1 MVANKATGAPAKKAG
16 AAPTPNP
23 WGAAGG
29 GNDALGGGG
38 GEVIEIETR
47 TQFDQVLASAG
58 DSLVVVDFTA
68 TWCGPCQRIKP
79 RYHDMASEFPQC
91 FFCQVCFEPQIDS

>member
-1 MVANKATGAPAKKAG
+1 VTNKAINAPAKKASMG
-16 AAPTPNP
+16 ATPNP
-23 WGAAGG
+23 WGASGE

-38 GEVIEIETR
+38 GEIIEIETKV
-47 TQFDQVLASAG
+47 QYDQVLASAG
-58 DSLVVVDFTA
+58 NSLVVIDFTA

-91 FFCQVCFEPQIDS
+91 FFCQVFLEPYID